1 MGTFNEMAERLMD
14 KLGTLADSNTN
25 TLAHTTFIST
35 AASNNKQNLLGN
47 CWMFIGNRL
56 V

>member
-25 TLAHTTFIST
+25 AH
-35 AASNNKQNLLGN
+35 
-47 CWMFIGNRL
+47 MHRL
-56 V
+56 VNSVTMDVIAKVTKHNPS